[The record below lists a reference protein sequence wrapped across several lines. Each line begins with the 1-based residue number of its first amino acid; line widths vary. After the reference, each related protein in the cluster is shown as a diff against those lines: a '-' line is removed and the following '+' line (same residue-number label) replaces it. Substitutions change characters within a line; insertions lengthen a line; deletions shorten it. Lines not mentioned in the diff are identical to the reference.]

1 MENKPMLHQIKELLQ
16 NVQLQQQV
24 KAAANQ
30 AEAIKVIAIASAE
43 KGYNFTVETI
53 SQMLA
58 ELTFVDS
65 NELSEEELLSVSG
78 GMMADSAA
86 KLCHTASCGGGHAGC
101 C

>member
-1 MENKPMLHQIKELLQ
+1 MLHQIKELLQ
-16 NVQLQQQV
+16 NTQLQQQI

-30 AEAIKVIAIASAE
+30 AEAIKVLAIASTE
-43 KGYNFTVETI
+43 KGYNFTVEAI

-78 GMMADSAA
+78 GAMADSAP
-86 KLCHTASCGGGHAGC
+86 KLCHTVGCGGGHC
-101 C
+101 SVQ

>member
-1 MENKPMLHQIKELLQ
+1 MLHQIKELLQ
-16 NVQLQQQV
+16 NAQLQQQV

-30 AEAIKVIAIASAE
+30 AEAIRVIAIASAE

>member
-16 NVQLQQQV
+16 NAQLQQQV

-30 AEAIKVIAIASAE
+30 AEAIRVIAIASAE